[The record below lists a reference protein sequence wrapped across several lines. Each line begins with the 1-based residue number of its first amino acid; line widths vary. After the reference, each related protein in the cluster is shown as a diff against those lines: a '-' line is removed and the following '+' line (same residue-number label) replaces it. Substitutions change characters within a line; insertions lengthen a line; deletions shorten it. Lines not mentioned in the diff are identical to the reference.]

1 MATMPSIT
9 RWPFDTVLIANRGE
23 IALRV
28 IRTVHALGLRAAV
41 VYHAADRDSPAV
53 TKADRAVEITGET
66 PVAAYLD
73 AKQIVAAAQAC
84 GAGAIHPGYGFLSEN
99 ADFARAV
106 EAAGIAFVGPKP
118 EQIELMGDKVRARAF
133 VEKGG
138 FPVAPSAIED
148 DDPDSFVERARAVGA
163 PLLIKP
169 SAGGGGKGMRIVRDL
184 SVLETEI
191 ATARSEGQRYFGDG
205 RLYVERFIDEP
216 RHIEVQVLG
225 DAHGQVVHVFER
237 ECSVQRRFQKIVEE
251 SPAPVLSPDE
261 RLHISETA
269 AGIARAIGYRGAGT
283 VEFIYGKGEFFFLEM
298 NTRLQVEHPVTEEVT
313 GIDLVAQQLAIAAGE
328 PLALEQS
335 SIATRGHAIEL
346 RIYAEDP
353 AAGYLPTTGPILRLI
368 PPQGEHVRW
377 DGGVA
382 EGGAVTAAFD
392 PMIAKLIVWGED
404 REQAVARA
412 RAALEATVLL
422 GCQTNVAFLRALMD
436 HPDFVTAAIHTGYL
450 DAHPEVA
457 EAAPPD
463 HATLTRLLAAA
474 ALSTRPIRDVA
485 DSTPSLHAAIGDWRN

>member
-1 MATMPSIT
+1 
-9 RWPFDTVLIANRGE
+9 
-23 IALRV
+23 
-28 IRTVHALGLRAAV
+28 
-41 VYHAADRDSPAV
+41 
-53 TKADRAVEITGET
+53 
-66 PVAAYLD
+66 
-73 AKQIVAAAQAC
+73 
-84 GAGAIHPGYGFLSEN
+84 
-99 ADFARAV
+99 
-106 EAAGIAFVGPKP
+106 
-118 EQIELMGDKVRARAF
+118 
-133 VEKGG
+133 
-138 FPVAPSAIED
+138 
-148 DDPDSFVERARAVGA
+148 
-163 PLLIKP
+163 
-169 SAGGGGKGMRIVRDL
+169 
-184 SVLETEI
+184 
-191 ATARSEGQRYFGDG
+191 
-205 RLYVERFIDEP
+205 
-216 RHIEVQVLG
+216 
-225 DAHGQVVHVFER
+225 
-237 ECSVQRRFQKIVEE
+237 
-251 SPAPVLSPDE
+251 
-261 RLHISETA
+261 
-269 AGIARAIGYRGAGT
+269 
-283 VEFIYGKGEFFFLEM
+283 
-298 NTRLQVEHPVTEEVT
+298 
-313 GIDLVAQQLAIAAGE
+313 QLAIAAGE

-422 GCQTNVAFLRALMD
+422 GCQTNVAFLRALID

-450 DAHPEVA
+450 DAHPEAA